1 MICPEKI
8 MINIEV
14 DKTNKTPVYLQ
25 ISMQIRNLIITGTI
39 ADGYTLPS
47 ERKLAATL
55 GIHRNTVTK
64 AYAELKAED
73 LIESSQG
80 KGYRINFRAD
90 QKDDGVRKDV
100 FWDALLRTEFEGFA
114 SDFDEL
120 YSKSFDRDLISFAG
134 GVSARDVY
142 PPEEIAEAFEKIL
155 RQSMEKAY
163 FYTSYQ
169 GDAELRREITTF
181 MAAKGIMAKPS
192 NVQIFAENNQALDF
206 ILNLMLSPG
215 DGVLID
221 ETMSADVYRTIQ
233 LAGGRVINVPA
244 DDNGMI
250 CENLDV
256 IIEKTKPKFI
266 YVDSSFNN
274 PKGTY
279 MSVERKQRLL
289 DLSYRYRIPI
299 IEEDEGSELYY
310 DTGRMQSIKSMDR
323 GQNVIYMYS
332 FALTMVPGIGVSFI
346 IADERITE
354 KLSEMVSLKIASAD
368 WAAQMLML
376 EYMKNGLFQKRLD
389 VFREIYRKKRD
400 LMCKRLDV
408 LAVRYGIEY
417 KKPEGGVFLW
427 VKLPSRINA
436 RELLLETQKRGM
448 TFMPG
453 YLFFS
458 SRSRGRNYLRF
469 NYSYPTEEG
478 IERGMDI
485 FEEAIE
491 ELLS

>member
-1 MICPEKI
+1 MSYITI
-8 MINIEV
+8 
-14 DKTNKTPVYLQ
+14 DKTEKTPVYLQ
-25 ISMQIRNLIITGTI
+25 IFSQIRAMIFAGVM

-47 ERKLAATL
+47 ERKLSEEL
-55 GIHRNTVTK
+55 GVHRNTVTK

-73 LIESSQG
+73 LIESHQG
-80 KGYRINFRAD
+80 KSYRVSFRKNAKAD
-90 QKDDGVRKDV
+90 SVRKDV
-100 FWDALLRTEFEGFA
+100 YWDALLRTEFEGFA

-120 YSKSFDRDLISFAG
+120 YSRSFEKDLISFAG
-134 GVSARDVY
+134 GVAARDIY
-142 PPEEIAEAFEKIL
+142 PPEEIAEAFETIL
-155 RQSMEKAY
+155 RRSMEKAY

-169 GDAELRREITTF
+169 GDGELRKEITSF
-181 MAAKGIMAKPS
+181 MATKGIKANPS

-215 DGVLID
+215 DGVIID

-244 DDNGMI
+244 DENGMI
-250 CENLDV
+250 CDNLDI

-279 MSVERKQRLL
+279 MTIERKQQIL

-310 DTGRMQSIKSMDR
+310 EVDRIPSIKSMDR
-323 GQNVIYMYS
+323 GENVIYMYS
-332 FALTMVPGIGVSFI
+332 FSLTMVPGIGVSFV
-346 IADERITE
+346 IADNRIIE
-354 KLSEMVSLKIASAD
+354 KLSEMVSLKVANAD

-376 EYMKNGLFQKRLD
+376 EYMKNGLFNERLD
-389 VFREIYRKKRD
+389 LFRREYRRKRD
-400 LMCKRLDV
+400 LMCERLDALV
-408 LAVRYGIEY
+408 TRYGIEY
-417 KKPEGGVFLW
+417 RKPEGGVYLW

-436 RELLLETQKRGM
+436 RDLLAETQKRGM

-458 SRSRGRNYLRF
+458 SKSMGRNYLRF
-469 NYSYPTEEG
+469 NYSYPTDEG
-478 IERGMDI
+478 IEKGMDI

-491 ELLS
+491 QLLS

>member
-1 MICPEKI
+1 MNHITI
-8 MINIEV
+8 
-14 DKTNKTPVYLQ
+14 DKTEKTPVYLQ
-25 ISMQIRNLIITGTI
+25 ILSQLRSMIFAGSM
-39 ADGYTLPS
+39 ADGYALPS
-47 ERKLAATL
+47 ERKLAQEL
-55 GIHRNTVTK
+55 GVHRNTITK
-64 AYAELKAED
+64 VYAELKAED
-73 LIESSQG
+73 LIESRQG
-80 KGYRINFRAD
+80 KGYRVSFRRNAKAD
-90 QKDDGVRKDV
+90 EAGKDV
-100 FWDALLRTEFEGFA
+100 YWDALLRTEFESFA

-120 YSKSFDRDLISFAG
+120 YSRSFDKDLISFAG
-134 GVSARDVY
+134 GVAAREIY
-142 PPEEIAEAFEKIL
+142 PPGEIAEAFERVLK
-155 RQSMEKAY
+155 QSMEKAY

-169 GDAELRREITTF
+169 GDAELRKEITVFLAT
-181 MAAKGIMAKPS
+181 KGIKASPS

-233 LAGGRVINVPA
+233 LAGGRIINVPA
-244 DDNGMI
+244 DEHGMM
-250 CENLDV
+250 CDNLDI

-279 MSVERKQRLL
+279 MTVERKQQLL

-310 DTGRMQSIKSMDR
+310 DIDRIPSIKAMDR
-323 GQNVIYMYS
+323 GGNVIYMYS
-332 FALTMVPGIGVSFI
+332 FSLTMVPGIGVSFA
-346 IADERITE
+346 IADERVIG
-354 KLSEMVSLKIASAD
+354 KLSEMVSLKVANAD

-376 EYMKNGLFQKRLD
+376 EYMKNGIFQERLD
-389 VFREIYRKKRD
+389 VFRREYRKKRD
-400 LMCKRLDV
+400 LMCERLDALV
-408 LAVRYGIEY
+408 TRYGIEY
-417 KKPEGGVFLW
+417 RKPEGGVYLW
-427 VKLPSRINA
+427 IKLPSRINA
-436 RELLLETQKRGM
+436 RELLAITQKKGM

-458 SRSRGRNYLRF
+458 SKAMGRNFLRF

-478 IERGMDI
+478 IEKGMDI

-491 ELLS
+491 QLLS